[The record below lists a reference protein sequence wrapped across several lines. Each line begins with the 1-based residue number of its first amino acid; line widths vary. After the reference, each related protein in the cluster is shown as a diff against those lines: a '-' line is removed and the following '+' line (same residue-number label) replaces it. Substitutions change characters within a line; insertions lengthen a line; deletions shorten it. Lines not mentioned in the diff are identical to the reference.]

1 MMAEAAAFG
10 GRLAVPA
17 AAIDRRSGGVIA
29 GQVMWADTVL
39 TRLVGL
45 LGRREL
51 APGAALWISPCK
63 GIHTMGMRFPIDV
76 VFLDKDMRVVALRER
91 VAPWRMTR
99 IVMSASSVL
108 EMAAGS
114 IARTGVAVGDELD
127 FVPAAG
133 RSPRRHSHGLEE

>member
-1 MMAEAAAFG
+1 MAEAAAFG
-10 GRLAVPA
+10 GALARPA
-17 AAIDRRSGGVIA
+17 AAVDRRSGALIA
-29 GQVMWADTVL
+29 GDVMRADTAL
-39 TRLVGL
+39 ARLVGL

-51 APGAALWISPCK
+51 APGSALWISPCK

-76 VFLDKDMRVVALRER
+76 IFLDDEMKVVAVREN

-114 IARTGVAVGDELD
+114 IARTGVAVGSQLD

-133 RSPRRHSHGLEE
+133 GSPRRNSHGLEE